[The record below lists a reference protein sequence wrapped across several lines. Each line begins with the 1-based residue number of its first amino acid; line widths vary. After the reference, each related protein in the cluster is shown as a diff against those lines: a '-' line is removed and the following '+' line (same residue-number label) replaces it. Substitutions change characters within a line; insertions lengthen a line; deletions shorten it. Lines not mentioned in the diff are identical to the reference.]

1 MSKLKP
7 EAQRRKRRRQYQR
20 ALPQIEAL
28 YEELHQRFPNT
39 FFREPAKVSPLKKG
53 IYHDIKDAFS
63 DSTYNTRIIDWTL
76 NRYTRRYSYLQA
88 LGAGK
93 PRIDLSGNPTGIVTE
108 EEQQEAI
115 AQLKTQRRRREKS
128 RKVYYKA
135 GKQAEGTSLA
145 SNPSDGAVT
154 EDQAERQPTPAR
166 RKTTKNGEDNV

>member
-39 FFREPAKVSPLKKG
+39 FFREPVKVAPLKKG

-76 NRYTRRYSYLQA
+76 NRYTRRYGYLQA
-88 LGAGK
+88 LAAGK

-108 EEQQEAI
+108 DEQQEAI

-135 GKQAEGTSLA
+135 GTQDEGTSLV
-145 SNPSDGAVT
+145 SGKAVDT
-154 EDQAERQPTPAR
+154 AMNKEREEEQQATAQIKITKKRQ
-166 RKTTKNGEDNV
+166 G